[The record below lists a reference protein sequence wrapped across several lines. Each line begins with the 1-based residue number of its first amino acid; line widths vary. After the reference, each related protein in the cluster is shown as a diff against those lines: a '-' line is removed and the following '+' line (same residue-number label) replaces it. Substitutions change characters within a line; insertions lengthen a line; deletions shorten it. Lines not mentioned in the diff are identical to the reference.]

1 MANLKAG
8 SKPGSSRGVATA
20 VLDPETVTLVK
31 GPNLGE
37 EMERISRAVQA
48 GDLSIRAHPQQFTG
62 EDAIVLGS
70 LNTILDAV
78 IVPLN
83 VTAGYVDRISKGDIP
98 NKITDTYQGDFNTL
112 KNNLNACIDGMG
124 GLVEANQVL
133 QAMAVN
139 DYTKKIEGKYQ
150 GVFAEVASAVNVVQS
165 RFARTVRIILNISEG
180 KLAELPDLKANGKRS
195 ENDQMTPA
203 FIQLLESIQNLVSEA
218 ELLSKAAVEG
228 KLATRADAT
237 KHQGEFQKVIQG
249 VDDCLDALTG
259 PLNVVAGYVDRI
271 GKGDIPP
278 KITETVNG
286 DFNTLKNN
294 VNACIDGLGGLV
306 EANQVLQ
313 AMAIN
318 DYTKKI
324 EGKHQG
330 VFAEVASAVNS
341 VQNRIASILNMI
353 LNISEGKLSDLPE
366 IKKLG
371 KRSEEDHLL
380 PAFIKLFES
389 VQSLV
394 NDAEMLSKSAVEG
407 KLATRA
413 DASKHQGEFRK
424 VIEGVNETLDSVIGP
439 INEVQRVM
447 GAMEQ
452 GDLTV
457 RISSEY
463 RGDLQKLRNAV
474 NNTATKLAQ
483 TVADIGSNANTLA
496 SSAEELTSVSNSM
509 ASGAEQMTSQANNA
523 AAGTEQASANV
534 KTMAAGVEE
543 ISANA
548 NTVASA
554 SEQVSANLRSVA
566 AAVEQTSANM
576 KTIANHSENMTSAVN
591 SVATAIEEMSV
602 SLNEVAK
609 NSGQAASVAG
619 RAAKAA
625 DATAETVDKLGR
637 SAQEIGKVVDMI
649 KGIAAQTNLLALNAT
664 IEAARAG
671 EAGRGFAVV
680 ANEVKELAKQ
690 TASATE
696 DIRTQVSGMQ
706 NNTDA
711 AVKAIEEIVSV
722 INEINSISG
731 TIATAVEEQ
740 TATTNEISKSVG
752 AAARGANEV
761 ARNVQ
766 EAATGTNEVSRNVQ
780 EAVMGVTEIA
790 KNINQLAVGTTD
802 VAKNAAE
809 ASKGMNEVARSV
821 NSVSGAA
828 KETTRGAGD
837 TLVAAKELARLAE
850 KLKAGVAKFTV

>member
-1 MANLKAG
+1 MANLK
-8 SKPGSSRGVATA
+8 SRPKPGSTRGAATA
-20 VLDPETVTLVK
+20 VLDPEPVKLVH
-31 GPNLGE
+31 GPNLME
-37 EMERISRAVQA
+37 EMERIARAVQA
-48 GDLSIRAHPQQFTG
+48 GDLSIRARPQQFTG

-78 IVPLN
+78 VGPLKVAAGYVDRIAKGDTPPKITDSYNGDFNEIKNNLNQCIDAIATLVDETGALISAAKEGRLSTRTDADSARGVYRKILRGMNDILDIVIAPLN
-83 VTAGYVDRISKGDIP
+83 VAAGYVDRISKGDIP
-98 NKITDTYQGDFNTL
+98 TKITEPYHGDFNTL
-112 KNNLNACIDGMG
+112 KNSLNACIDGMG

-133 QAMAVN
+133 QGMAVN
-139 DYTKKIEGKYQ
+139 DYSRKVEGKYP
-150 GVFAEVASAVNVVQS
+150 GVFAEVAAAVNMVQD
-165 RFARTVRIILNISEG
+165 RVAHVIEMVLHVSEG
-180 KLAELPDLKANGKRS
+180 NLSSLPGVKSIGKRS
-195 ENDQMTPA
+195 EHDQLLPA
-203 FIQLLESIQNLVSEA
+203 FIKLLESVQSLVIDA
-218 ELLSKAAVEG
+218 DMLSKAAVEG
-228 KLATRADAT
+228 KLATRADA
-237 KHQGEFQKVIQG
+237 
-249 VDDCLDALTG
+249 A
-259 PLNVVAGYVDRI
+259 
-271 GKGDIPP
+271 
-278 KITETVNG
+278 
-286 DFNTLKNN
+286 
-294 VNACIDGLGGLV
+294 
-306 EANQVLQ
+306 
-313 AMAIN
+313 
-318 DYTKKI
+318 
-324 EGKHQG
+324 
-330 VFAEVASAVNS
+330 
-341 VQNRIASILNMI
+341 
-353 LNISEGKLSDLPE
+353 
-366 IKKLG
+366 
-371 KRSEEDHLL
+371 
-380 PAFIKLFES
+380 
-389 VQSLV
+389 
-394 NDAEMLSKSAVEG
+394 
-407 KLATRA
+407 
-413 DASKHQGEFRK
+413 KHQGEFRK
-424 VIEGVNETLDSVIGP
+424 IIEGVNATLDSVIGP

-457 RISSEY
+457 RIASEY
-463 RGDLQKLRNAV
+463 RGDLQTLRNAV
-474 NNTATKLAQ
+474 NNTAIKLAQ
-483 TVADIGSNANTLA
+483 TVADIGNNANTLA

-509 ASGAEQMTSQANNA
+509 ASGAEHMTSQANTA

-554 SEQVSANLRSVA
+554 SEQVSANLRTVA

-576 KTIANHSENMTSAVN
+576 KTIANHSETMTSAVN

-602 SLNEVAK
+602 SLNEVSK

-625 DATAETVDKLGR
+625 NATAETVDKLGR

-706 NNTDA
+706 TNTDA

-761 ARNVQ
+761 ALNVQ
-766 EAATGTNEVSRNVQ
+766 QAATGTNEVSRNVQ

-790 KNINQLAVGTTD
+790 KNINQLAAGTTD

-821 NSVSGAA
+821 SSVSGAA

-837 TLVAAKELARLAE
+837 TLTAAKELARLAE
-850 KLKAGVAKFTV
+850 KLKAAVAKFTV